1 MLCMFGLVLLSLR
14 LSQIEYLV
22 VAIDEEN
29 KKVRLS
35 LCQADV
41 LKALAK
47 DQELAKQDTMVPE
60 LQGDN
65 NKSGTLPTFHPE
77 FGRFMLEATPGKP
90 WGIGFKDLLDVESD
104 MKTRRVIAKQHMD
117 PDQYPITLTTFPRLG
132 TKDDFITP
140 YYPPS
145 GPALR
150 SQFVPDEI
158 ANP

>member
-1 MLCMFGLVLLSLR
+1 MFDVVHLSLR

-22 VAIDEEN
+22 VAIDEAN

-65 NKSGTLPTFHPE
+65 KSVRLVPQPE
-77 FGRFMLEATPGKP
+77 C
-90 WGIGFKDLLDVESD
+90 
-104 MKTRRVIAKQHMD
+104 
-117 PDQYPITLTTFPRLG
+117 Y
-132 TKDDFITP
+132 
-140 YYPPS
+140 
-145 GPALR
+145 
-150 SQFVPDEI
+150 
-158 ANP
+158 

>member
-1 MLCMFGLVLLSLR
+1 VFDVVHLLLR

-22 VAIDEEN
+22 VAIDEED

-65 NKSGTLPTFHPE
+65 
-77 FGRFMLEATPGKP
+77 
-90 WGIGFKDLLDVESD
+90 
-104 MKTRRVIAKQHMD
+104 
-117 PDQYPITLTTFPRLG
+117 
-132 TKDDFITP
+132 
-140 YYPPS
+140 
-145 GPALR
+145 
-150 SQFVPDEI
+150 QFVGILPCPECY
-158 ANP
+158 